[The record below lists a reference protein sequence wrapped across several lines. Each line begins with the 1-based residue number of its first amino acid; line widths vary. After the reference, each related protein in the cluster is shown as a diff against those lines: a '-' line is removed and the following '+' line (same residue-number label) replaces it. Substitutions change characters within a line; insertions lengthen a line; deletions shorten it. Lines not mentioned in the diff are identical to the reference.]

1 MSVVHKKSATKIGVL
16 VQLTVIV
23 CAVGIALSGG
33 TAAAEAPS
41 DFPLSDSQYNAID
54 SDGDGQISLA
64 EFSAVQR
71 AYVNDGTYNGATFTR
86 VDIVALENYLIQS
99 GTSTDIQW
107 TGGGTNGPAATQD
120 IQVEPNAGSIK
131 FGGSTDRSI
140 RIENVDSG
148 ESVTLTPQNQSYDVT
163 QFEINF
169 NSLTSVTD
177 GTRTQSEDP
186 TIGLTTDGEQQ
197 FVFNYP
203 VSVSGDPVSFYDSI
217 FSTYRV
223 ELVDNSGTVI
233 ASTDDPLDS
242 GGTRIRG
249 AGYTWSY
256 EYNGSALAIT
266 RNSAVKSDW
275 YVELTQGDVTI
286 PVDNTA
292 GDKYFI
298 VDTAGTNFNQGDNAD
313 ETFRLQ
319 MYPSQSDTSNDKVII
334 NLFEVDGVKDE
345 NTVEGP
351 VGNKNSDDGTNDN
364 NSGSDDSGSGDS
376 GGSSGQ
382 SDTVALS
389 GSNIALQT
397 GGGGSFGVDNLPDD
411 VSVSSIS
418 GSGAVP
424 PANPDGIV
432 WQSLTGL
439 PAEVSFTLTPGSSYS
454 AGDTIT
460 FTAGGEQKT
469 VTVKE
474 SVIPSDVPDTV
485 NATQY
490 NGWAG
495 SDNSISQSEAI
506 NGFNG
511 WFSKGS
517 YNGVSYSQS
526 EALDLF
532 GYWFSN

>member
-1 MSVVHKKSATKIGVL
+1 VSVVRKKSATKIGVL

-71 AYVNDGTYNGATFTR
+71 AYVNDGTYNGATFTQ

-203 VSVSGDPVSFYDSI
+203 VSVSGDPASFYDSI
-217 FSTYRV
+217 FSTYKV

-256 EYNGSALAIT
+256 EYNGSALAVT

-313 ETFRLQ
+313 ETFRLN
-319 MYPSQSDTSNDKVII
+319 MYPSQSDTSNDKTII
-334 NLFEVDGVKDE
+334 RLFEVGGIENK

-351 VGNKNSDDGTNDN
+351 VGNTDEDNSDDD
-364 NSGSDDSGSGDS
+364 SKSDS
-376 GGSSGQ
+376 
-382 SDTVALS
+382 TREVALS
-389 GSNIALQT
+389 GSTISVET
-397 GGGGSFGVDNLPDD
+397 GGAGAFGVDNLPVDRVD
-411 VSVSSIS
+411 ISNVSDGGGIP
-418 GSGAVP
+418 GP
-424 PANPDGIV
+424 NPDGLAWSSAV
-432 WQSLTGL
+432 GL
-439 PAEVSFTLTPGSSYS
+439 PDTVSFKLTPGSSYE

-460 FTAGGEQKT
+460 FTADGTQITLEVVEVSTPAEISDEVSSEQYKT
-469 VTVKE
+469 V
-474 SVIPSDVPDTV
+474 
-485 NATQY
+485 
-490 NGWAG
+490 AG
-495 SDNSISQSEAI
+495 NDGEVTQSEMI
-506 NGFNG
+506 SSFND
-511 WFSKGS
+511 WFNSEDGSIGDTEFKQRDTTQLFNYWFNKGS
-517 YNGVSYSQS
+517 
-526 EALDLF
+526 
-532 GYWFSN
+532 